1 MMLWPMADVS
11 WSHGEQLKC
20 KQKSRAFTE
29 SNAEPEQTQVH
40 LHLITVILSLTDHTF
55 IIISGDKSD
64 KQIKLALTTDGLR
77 H

>member
-1 MMLWPMADVS
+1 MLWPLSD
-11 WSHGEQLKC
+11 GEQLKC
-20 KQKSRAFTE
+20 KQMSRAFT
-29 SNAEPEQTQVH
+29 EPEQTQVH
-40 LHLITVILSLTDHTF
+40 LHLTAVILSLTTHTF